1 MTIKDIA
8 KECGYGIGTVSRA
21 LNNQE
26 GISDKAREKIFSV
39 VNKYGFALNQ
49 NAKKLKEQNRKTIA
63 ILVQGAQ
70 SILFNSLLEIIQRQ
84 IETLPYNSSVFVL
97 NEFENCAKAANKICF
112 EQKPAGIIFLGGNPD
127 VYRDDFEKLQVP
139 SVLIANRAED
149 DTLNLSSVSTN
160 DEEASFCIAEY
171 LVKKGHKKIGVIGGN
186 LESSRLS
193 KRRYN
198 GFLKALQKYS
208 VEFDYEKNYKSA
220 MYSME
225 GGYGAARGLLET
237 NTELTAVFT
246 MSDVMALGASR
257 LFYEKGLSV
266 PSDISI
272 TGFDG
277 LGVAYYSCP
286 RLTTIKQ
293 DCKSLARFGLESVFD
308 TIEKGSPSV
317 NKFVPFEFV
326 EGESVSKIL

>member
-208 VEFDYEKNYKSA
+208 VEFDYAKNYKSA

-225 GGYGAARGLLET
+225 GGYGAARKLLET
-237 NTELTAVFT
+237 NTDLTAVFT

>member
-127 VYRDDFEKLQVP
+127 VYREDFEKIQVP

-208 VEFDYEKNYKSA
+208 VEFDYAKNYKSA

-225 GGYGAARGLLET
+225 GGYGAARKLLET
-237 NTELTAVFT
+237 NTDLTAVFT